1 MIKNK
6 KFSNAINNIPQ
17 STPPI
22 WFMRQAG
29 RYHSHYQSLRKKHTF
44 VELCKT
50 PSLAAEVAMGPI
62 NDFNYD
68 VAILFSGILF
78 PLESLG
84 LKLDYAPGPVFNR
97 FLNEKDLSVPI
108 SSTEILESN
117 KFQAE
122 ALNIT
127 RNLLPSNK
135 SLVGFVGG
143 PWTLLSYGLGRKD
156 ENKITDIEKN
166 SFIER
171 ALYDV
176 LMPMLREIIK
186 MQLDNHS
193 EIVYVFDT
201 NAKQL
206 EKNYFIQNYMEN
218 LKNNI
223 FSEFEGKIAYFCKDN
238 PLLSN
243 PDNISDYNLSGMVFG
258 KNDGLEKF
266 LPNLNNGFIQG
277 NFEPTHL
284 LKPRD
289 EFEIELDH
297 YIQNFSRLSNKERS
311 GWVCSLNHG
320 VLPKAK
326 EENVKRFI
334 NRVRTVFDQLEN

>member
-29 RYHSHYQSLRKKHTF
+29 RYHSRYQSLRKKHTF

-68 VAILFSGILF
+68 VAILFSDILF

-297 YIQNFSRLSNKERS
+297 FIQNFSRLSNKERS

-334 NRVRTVFDQLEN
+334 NRVRTVFDQLED

>member
-62 NDFNYD
+62 NDFDYD
-68 VAILFSGILF
+68 VAILFSDILF

-97 FLNEKDLSVPI
+97 FLNENDLSAQI

-156 ENKITDIEKN
+156 ESKIKDIEKN
-166 SFIER
+166 SFI
-171 ALYDV
+171 D
-176 LMPMLREIIK
+176 
-186 MQLDNHS
+186 
-193 EIVYVFDT
+193 
-201 NAKQL
+201 
-206 EKNYFIQNYMEN
+206 
-218 LKNNI
+218 LKKTKWPGCCYKGYKTV
-223 FSEFEGKIAYFCKDN
+223 SY
-238 PLLSN
+238 
-243 PDNISDYNLSGMVFG
+243 
-258 KNDGLEKF
+258 
-266 LPNLNNGFIQG
+266 
-277 NFEPTHL
+277 THL
-284 LKPRD
+284 T
-289 EFEIELDH
+289 
-297 YIQNFSRLSNKERS
+297 
-311 GWVCSLNHG
+311 
-320 VLPKAK
+320 LPTKA
-326 EENVKRFI
+326 
-334 NRVRTVFDQLEN
+334 

>member
-62 NDFNYD
+62 NDFDYD
-68 VAILFSGILF
+68 VAILFSDILF

-97 FLNEKDLSVPI
+97 FLNENDLSVPI

-156 ENKITDIEKN
+156 ENKIKDIEKN
-166 SFIER
+166 SFIEK

-176 LMPMLREIIK
+176 LIPMLREIIK

-206 EKNYFIQNYMEN
+206 EKDYFVQTYMEN
-218 LKNNI
+218 LKNKI

-243 PDNISDYNLSGMVFG
+243 PNNISDYNLSGMVFG

-266 LPNLNNGFIQG
+266 LPNLNDGFIQG

-297 YIQNFSRLSNKERS
+297 FIQNFSRLSNRERS

-334 NRVRTVFDQLEN
+334 NRVRTVFNQLED

>member
-6 KFSNAINNIPQ
+6 KLSNAIKNIPQ

-44 VELCKT
+44 IELCKT

-62 NDFNYD
+62 NDFDYD
-68 VAILFSGILF
+68 VAILFSDILF

-84 LKLDYAPGPVFNR
+84 LELDYAPGPAFNR
-97 FLNEKDLSVPI
+97 FLNENDLSVPI
-108 SSTEILESN
+108 SSSEILESN

-127 RNLLPSNK
+127 RNLLPGNK

-156 ENKITDIEKN
+156 ENKITGIEKN

-176 LMPMLREIIK
+176 LIPMLREIIK
-186 MQLDNHS
+186 MQ
-193 EIVYVFDT
+193 
-201 NAKQL
+201 
-206 EKNYFIQNYMEN
+206 
-218 LKNNI
+218 
-223 FSEFEGKIAYFCKDN
+223 
-238 PLLSN
+238 
-243 PDNISDYNLSGMVFG
+243 
-258 KNDGLEKF
+258 
-266 LPNLNNGFIQG
+266 
-277 NFEPTHL
+277 
-284 LKPRD
+284 
-289 EFEIELDH
+289 
-297 YIQNFSRLSNKERS
+297 
-311 GWVCSLNHG
+311 
-320 VLPKAK
+320 
-326 EENVKRFI
+326 
-334 NRVRTVFDQLEN
+334 

>member
-1 MIKNK
+1 MIKYK

-29 RYHSHYQSLRKKHTF
+29 RYHSHYQSLRRKHTF

-62 NDFNYD
+62 NDFDYD
-68 VAILFSGILF
+68 VAILFSDILF

-97 FLNEKDLSVPI
+97 FLNENDLSVPI

-127 RNLLPSNK
+127 RNLLPINK

-156 ENKITDIEKN
+156 ENKIKDIEKN
-166 SFIER
+166 SFIEK

-176 LMPMLREIIK
+176 LIPMLREIIK

-206 EKNYFIQNYMEN
+206 EKDYFVQTYMEN
-218 LKNNI
+218 LKNKI

-243 PDNISDYNLSGMVFG
+243 PDNISNYNLSGMVFG
-258 KNDGLEKF
+258 KNDGLEEF
-266 LPNLNNGFIQG
+266 LPKLYNGFIQG

-297 YIQNFSRLSNKERS
+297 FIQNFSRLSNEERS

-334 NRVRTVFDQLEN
+334 NRVRTVFDQLED